1 VPVPA
6 LPPVTPATTSK
17 RRCSD
22 ASASVKPK
30 AKKSKAK
37 KFKAKKSKAPKPD
50 TNDELEAAK
59 KPPAAGYI
67 MTARRREAKDINF
80 VMAHAGK
87 YSEESPPGGVV
98 HCISKVKEI
107 KAKMVEASLD
117 ENFELADEHK
127 QEYTIYYESSEEQ
140 IKLYHLCTWLEAHA
154 SGKMDMYAKKHE
166 YKKVSDWKER
176 RDVVKFIIQTTGES
190 GLQETLSVHIME
202 RTNTYN

>member
-1 VPVPA
+1 MVPVPA

-22 ASASVKPK
+22 ASASAKPK
-30 AKKSKAK
+30 AKKSKA
-37 KFKAKKSKAPKPD
+37 PEPD
-50 TNDELEAAK
+50 TDDELEAAK
-59 KPPAAGYI
+59 KPPAAGTIDGYI

-80 VMAHAGK
+80 VMAHAVK
-87 YSEESPPGGVV
+87 YSEESPPDGVV

-140 IKLYHLCTWLEAHA
+140 IKLYHLCT
-154 SGKMDMYAKKHE
+154 
-166 YKKVSDWKER
+166 
-176 RDVVKFIIQTTGES
+176 
-190 GLQETLSVHIME
+190 
-202 RTNTYN
+202 